1 MMNNSVSN
9 NKIKNGALLSYVASG
24 LNIIIGLLFTP
35 WLVKSLGTSDYG
47 LYALASTFVSYFL
60 IDFGL
65 GNVVSK
71 YVSQYRVL
79 NSDEDISQFLSVVT
93 KTFVIITI
101 ILAFIFS
108 IVYLEIDTIFKGLST
123 LEIERFKVI
132 YIISASYNLISFPF
146 NLLNGILN
154 AYEYFGKIQIAN
166 IIQKLSLV
174 LLMSVA
180 LILDYGV
187 FALVVIQAISGF
199 LAIVYKLS
207 YVLRL
212 KISVDWTYSNFARIK
227 DILRFSIWVCLLG
240 LSNQFIYGGQTM
252 ILGVTSNTYNISNF
266 NIAYTFYGFVYIF
279 ANGLNGLFLPKVS
292 FLNKKEDSISKINNL
307 LIKVGRIQLMI
318 IGLIISGFA
327 IIGKEFIYL
336 WMGED
341 YKLSYWITLCLLIP
355 TLITLTE
362 EIAATLLYVREK
374 IRYKTFLYLLA
385 TIASG
390 TLTVLLSNKLG
401 AIGAGLSVLL
411 CISVFD
417 IFLLNIIYRKKMN
430 IAILQ
435 FFKECH
441 LRYLLPLSITFVI
454 CYAAKYYVIINNW
467 FDIAIVVLGYSVVYA
482 ISMWFLYMN
491 ETEKEYIKSNLTNKL
506 KWI

>member
-1 MMNNSVSN
+1 M
-9 NKIKNGALLSYVASG
+9 
-24 LNIIIGLLFTP
+24 
-35 WLVKSLGTSDYG
+35 
-47 LYALASTFVSYFL
+47 
-60 IDFGL
+60 
-65 GNVVSK
+65 
-71 YVSQYRVL
+71 
-79 NSDEDISQFLSVVT
+79 
-93 KTFVIITI
+93 
-101 ILAFIFS
+101 
-108 IVYLEIDTIFKGLST
+108 
-123 LEIERFKVI
+123 IE
-132 YIISASYNLISFPF
+132 L
-146 NLLNGILN
+146 
-154 AYEYFGKIQIAN
+154 
-166 IIQKLSLV
+166 
-174 LLMSVA
+174 
-180 LILDYGV
+180 
-187 FALVVIQAISGF
+187 
-199 LAIVYKLS
+199 
-207 YVLRL
+207 
-212 KISVDWTYSNFARIK
+212 T
-227 DILRFSIWVCLLG
+227 
-240 LSNQFIYGGQTM
+240 
-252 ILGVTSNTYNISNF
+252 
-266 NIAYTFYGFVYIF
+266 
-279 ANGLNGLFLPKVS
+279 
-292 FLNKKEDSISKINNL
+292 LNKKEDSISKINNL